1 MSKKELLTADGRS
14 LAEVRKDF
22 PMLQAEENGH
32 PLIYFNNG
40 ATSLKPEPVLKIMEE
55 YYREYGVNV
64 ARGVDA
70 IGYKATNAFEE
81 VRAQVARFIGAEQA
95 SEIVYVRNTTEALN
109 LVAYSWGEANIG
121 EGDEIVVSGAE
132 HHANYVPWQQL
143 AKRRKAKLVVA
154 EPDEN
159 GEVTPEILEQCLT
172 ERTKLVA
179 LFHISNV
186 MGARNDLKALAARA
200 HKVGAVFVADGAQ
213 GIVHERPDVK
223 DWDVDFY
230 AFSAHKLLGPTGI
243 GVLYGKRALLDK
255 MAPWQFGGEMIDVV
269 DVYDTTFAEVPQRFE
284 AGTMPIA
291 EVLGMGKALEYADK
305 IGYEFIHEQN
315 ARLAKRMIE
324 GLKEIGNN
332 TVYNPNN
339 YASGVVA
346 YNIDGVHPHDA
357 AGVYDREGISLRA
370 GHHCNQPTMRFLN
383 VQSTLRAS
391 VSFYNSM
398 EEVEKFLEV
407 SEKAG
412 DFLDVLF

>member
-1 MSKKELLTADGRS
+1 MSETKLLTADGRT
-14 LAEVRKDF
+14 LAEVRADF
-22 PMLQAEENGH
+22 PMLRAEENGH

-40 ATSLKPEPVLKIMEE
+40 ATSLKPEPVLRIMED
-55 YYREYGVNV
+55 YYRHYGVNV

-81 VRAQVARFIGAEQA
+81 VRAQTARFIGARQA
-95 SEIVYVRNTTEALN
+95 GEIIYVRNTTEALN
-109 LVAYSWGEANIG
+109 LVAYSWGEANVRP
-121 EGDEIVVSGAE
+121 GDEIVVSAAE
-132 HHANYVPWQQL
+132 HHANYVTWQQL
-143 AKRRKAKLVVA
+143 ALRRGAKLVVA

-159 GEVTPEILEQCLT
+159 GVVTPECLAACLS
-172 ERTKLVA
+172 EKTKLVA

-186 MGARNDLKALAARA
+186 LGASNDLPALTALAHEA
-200 HKVGAVFVADGAQ
+200 GAVLVADGAQ
-213 GIVHERPDVK
+213 GIVHERPDVAA
-223 DWDVDFY
+223 WDVDFY

-243 GVLYGKRALLDK
+243 GVLYGKRELLDA
-255 MAPWQFGGEMIDVV
+255 MAPWQFGGEMIDTVG
-269 DVYDTTFAEVPQRFE
+269 VYETTFAEVPQRFE

-291 EVLGMGKALEYADK
+291 EVLGMGAALTYVDK
-305 IGYEFIHEQN
+305 IGYDFIRKQN
-315 ARLAKRMIE
+315 ALLGKRIVE

-332 TVYNPNN
+332 TVYNPHN
-339 YASGVVA
+339 YANGVIA
-346 YNIDGVHPHDA
+346 YNINGVHPHDA

-391 VSFYNSM
+391 VSFYNSL

-407 SEKAG
+407 SVKAG

>member
-1 MSKKELLTADGRS
+1 MCEEKLLTADGRS
-14 LAEVRKDF
+14 VADIRKDF
-22 PMLQAEENGH
+22 PMTEAEENGH

-40 ATSLKPEPVLKIMEE
+40 ATSLKPECVLKVMDD
-55 YYREYGVNV
+55 YYRHYGVNV

-70 IGYKATNAFEE
+70 IGYKATHAFEE
-81 VRAQVARFIGAEQA
+81 VREQTARFIGAKKA

-109 LVAYSWGEANIG
+109 LVAYSYGNQVLK
-121 EGDEIVVSGAE
+121 EGDEIVVSAAE
-132 HHANYVPWQQL
+132 HHANYVPWQEL
-143 AKRRKAKLVVA
+143 AKRKKARLVVA

-159 GEVTPEILEQCLT
+159 GVVTPEILENYLSDK
-172 ERTKLVA
+172 TKIVA

-186 MGARNDLKALAARA
+186 LGASNDLKALAERTHEA
-200 HKVGAVFVADGAQ
+200 GAVFVADGAQ
-213 GIVHERPDVK
+213 GIVHERPDVT
-223 DWDVDFY
+223 DWDLDFY

-243 GVLYGKRALLDK
+243 GVLWGKKELLDQ
-255 MAPWQFGGEMIDVV
+255 MPPWQFGGEMIDQV
-269 DVYDTTFAEVPQRFE
+269 DIYDTTYAEVPQRFE

-291 EVLGMGKALEYADK
+291 EVLGMGAALDYVDSV
-305 IGYEFIHEQN
+305 GYDFIRRQN
-315 ARLAKRMIE
+315 EILGKRMVE
-324 GLKEIGNN
+324 GLQAIGNN

-339 YASGVVA
+339 YANGVIA

-370 GHHCNQPTMRFLN
+370 GHHCNQPTMRFLD

-391 VSFYNSM
+391 VSFYNTT

-407 SEKAG
+407 SKKAG